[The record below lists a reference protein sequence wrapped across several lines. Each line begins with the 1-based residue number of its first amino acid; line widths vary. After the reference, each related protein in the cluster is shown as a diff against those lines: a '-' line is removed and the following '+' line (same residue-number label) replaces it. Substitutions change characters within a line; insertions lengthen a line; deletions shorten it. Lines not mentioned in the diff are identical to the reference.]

1 MVARNIVVSAVAQTL
16 TPGVSGDDST
26 ATDYITNA
34 TTTSGD
40 NATAGNITENPLNKV
55 PLIGQSLSDIHTRIE
70 FINDI

>member
-1 MVARNIVVSAVAQTL
+1 MVARNFAVSAVAQTV
-16 TPGVSGDDST
+16 TPGISGNDST

-40 NATAGNITENPLNKV
+40 NATAGNNTENPLSKV
-55 PLIGQSLSDIHTRIE
+55 SLIGQSLSDIHTRIE